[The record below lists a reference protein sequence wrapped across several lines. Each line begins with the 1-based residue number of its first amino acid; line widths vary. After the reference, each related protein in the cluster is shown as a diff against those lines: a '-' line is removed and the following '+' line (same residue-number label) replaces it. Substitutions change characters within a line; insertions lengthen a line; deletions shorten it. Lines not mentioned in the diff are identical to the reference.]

1 MTTKPLEDV
10 VQAILGP
17 LFLSWFLAAVPFNTW
32 LISSWEENKC
42 CYKLRQ
48 STKLHLFHSKWSEL
62 SFKVKIVDILSVAQL
77 VTTVIFFSAWDK
89 SRVKWDHSRNS
100 TEKMRTLGNANFIL
114 YPNRLESSKVI
125 ILTALLMGNFV
136 WMIYQG
142 SLISELIAPKVTKPF
157 QDLKTL
163 VESNYR
169 FVVFWSHEL

>member
-1 MTTKPLEDV
+1 MC
-10 VQAILGP
+10 
-17 LFLSWFLAAVPFNTW
+17 SVPS
-32 LISSWEENKC
+32 I
-42 CYKLRQ
+42 
-48 STKLHLFHSKWSEL
+48 
-62 SFKVKIVDILSVAQL
+62 SVAVL
-77 VTTVIFFSAWDK
+77 D
-89 SRVKWDHSRNS
+89 
-100 TEKMRTLGNANFIL
+100 LGNANFVL

-169 FVVFWSHEL
+169 FDQNLR